1 MVNCYLDFLGG
12 LMVDKTRGFWE
23 MLIDCMISAAS
34 RVNQTVQD
42 TLYQNRMVKKA
53 VTAAVCLM
61 ACGLLIMGFAVPK
74 HVTVVVDD
82 SLAVTETEYETT
94 AKRVD
99 SFLENHGIA
108 FNWNRDL
115 IDAEYYDAITD
126 DMVIHI
132 TREFSVQLTA
142 DGKTAELV
150 LLPTTVEEVLDQ
162 QGILLD
168 SDDIVEPALDTQ
180 LKEGDHIVVKRVMKV
195 LEKEEDITDYK
206 TIYQADSS
214 ITIGDVQVTQKGR
227 TGKVEKTYKVT
238 YVDGEPTEKELVSKK
253 TLKKKKDKIISY
265 GTKID
270 FSKPAGLKYEKKYDH
285 VRAVSYY
292 FSGSRKGSYGLPCEF
307 GTVAVDEELIPLGSL
322 LYIEGYGYAVAN
334 DVGTSVKG
342 KTVDL
347 YMEKY
352 EQCLLWGA
360 RWTTVYVI
368 DEA

>member
-23 MLIDCMISAAS
+23 MLIDRMISVAS
-34 RVNQTVQD
+34 KVNQTVQN
-42 TLYQNRMVKKA
+42 TLHQNRMVKKA

-82 SLAVTETEYETT
+82 SLTVTETEYETT

-99 SFLENHGIA
+99 SFLETHGIA

-115 IDAEYYDAITD
+115 IDAEYYDAIAD
-126 DMVIHI
+126 DMIIHI
-132 TREFSVQLTA
+132 TREFNVQLTS
-142 DGKTAELV
+142 DGKTVELA
-150 LLPTTVEEVLDQ
+150 LLPATVEDVLKEQ
-162 QGILLD
+162 RILLD

-195 LEKEEDITDYK
+195 LEKEEDITKYK
-206 TIYQADSS
+206 VVYQPDSS

-227 TGKVEKTYKVT
+227 NGTVEKTYKVT
-238 YVDGEPTEKELVSKK
+238 YVDGKPVEKELVSKE
-253 TLKKKKDKIISY
+253 TLKKKRDKIISY

-270 FSKPAGLKYEKKYDH
+270 FSKPEGLKYEKKYDH

-292 FSGSRKGSYGLPCEF
+292 FSGNPRGAYGLPCEF
-307 GTVAVDEELIPLGSL
+307 GTVAVDKKLIPLGSL
-322 LYIEGYGYAVAN
+322 LYIEGYGYAIAN
-334 DVGTSVKG
+334 DVGTAIKG